1 MKLGCASWAHT
12 GPVHFSPVCHQ
23 SWGIWESGWRNLTG
37 THYLPPFQTSLVA
50 VGVQGTVQRGSGEG
64 KVASDIK
71 LGSQLFA
78 GALTYLA
85 CIVLEATHAGT
96 AVGITRILSE
106 GGHGASMTGAR

>member
-1 MKLGCASWAHT
+1 M
-12 GPVHFSPVCHQ
+12 
-23 SWGIWESGWRNLTG
+23 
-37 THYLPPFQTSLVA
+37 A